1 LAKKI
6 LDVQGAPI
14 PVDGELEQT
23 SPSFPTIRWG
33 QVQHSVVVE
42 ACLQA
47 VDELTVI
54 LEASG
59 IWSSSSLDAAV
70 WDFTERISE
79 LPLAQLE
86 VGRRVAI
93 TEAVKRFNEQPSAW
107 TVDLLTYGLH
117 ENCAGA
123 DFGRILF
130 LVEDTNKWP
139 ELATCVPGFPMGIRM
154 FARLDTTAVDE
165 QSAIRRAETILDEH
179 LMVLNALCSEGLF
192 HGFRYRVRTICGS
205 LTRPP
210 E

>member
-1 LAKKI
+1 
-6 LDVQGAPI
+6 
-14 PVDGELEQT
+14 VDGELEQT

-93 TEAVKRFNEQPSAW
+93 TEAVKRF
-107 TVDLLTYGLH
+107 H
-117 ENCAGA
+117 ENSAGA

>member
-1 LAKKI
+1 
-6 LDVQGAPI
+6 
-14 PVDGELEQT
+14 
-23 SPSFPTIRWG
+23 
-33 QVQHSVVVE
+33 
-42 ACLQA
+42 
-47 VDELTVI
+47 
-54 LEASG
+54 
-59 IWSSSSLDAAV
+59 V

-117 ENCAGA
+117 ENSAGA